1 MRRWPTIKPT
11 LVQHHMLA
19 TYILGLLL
27 LALRHWAN
35 AVWMT
40 VILVMIHTL
49 LALMLLAF
57 TMRRMLRSAHLALSN
72 TLHCSVRF

>member
-1 MRRWPTIKPT
+1 MI
-11 LVQHHMLA
+11 A

-57 TMRRMLRSAHLALSN
+57 TMRRMLRSAHLALSRVGRVSPPRGPPWA
-72 TLHCSVRF
+72 TS